1 MPDSAHGSLWHRHF
15 ERVICV
21 LLMWPPFFFR
31 GHPYIWRTAW
41 YAWTVNSVNRTHDRN
56 YLSVQTWILPICNQW
71 RMPKWW
77 IAVMCF
83 WILNQPV
90 HRINCP
96 CMNYVYLPETQITN
110 GLLKGQF
117 PFYRIAEHNKGVSL
131 SHHQLHWIIHAFANN
146 NAACMW
152 NKYI

>member
-1 MPDSAHGSLWHRHF
+1 
-15 ERVICV
+15 
-21 LLMWPPFFFR
+21 
-31 GHPYIWRTAW
+31 
-41 YAWTVNSVNRTHDRN
+41 
-56 YLSVQTWILPICNQW
+56 
-71 RMPKWW
+71 MPKWW

-96 CMNYVYLPETQITN
+96 CMKYVYLPETQITN

-117 PFYRIAEHNKGVSL
+117 PFYRIAGHNKGVSL
-131 SHHQLHWIIHAFANN
+131 SHRQLHWIIHAFANN

-152 NKYI
+152 NKYNKWLARNWQSLTMTKLERSMNNSQIYANKLTKVKLACRLWAMTLHTVCTPLVQNVRYAWMISQ